1 MLHYVSFNTQNREA
15 LRTTGLI
22 LCFFGG
28 FSMIYSIVSFAM
40 FAHGMTTAKFV
51 FLFLSSIVGS
61 ISGIL
66 LISKATMISSRS
78 IEDRRYH
85 YFVVFSPII
94 IVIIII
100 VIIEE
105 LYNCNSCVA
114 ASGLFVIIC
123 VLCFLALLIGADFY
137 KRKTSGRS
145 LQWEDLDRWGDFK
158 PLISVS
164 RPLSDK
170 EKQEQV
176 EKRLQQLSETQLSQ
190 YMDEENKHTE
200 KLLQAM
206 GETPVNNGKQEES
219 NETSVNESPG
229 PKDSSKHG

>member
-1 MLHYVSFNTQNREA
+1 MLQYVSFNTQNREA

-28 FSMIYSIVSFAM
+28 FSMIYSIVSYAM
-40 FAHGMTTAKFV
+40 FTHGMTTAKFV

-66 LISKATMISSRS
+66 LISKATMISARS
-78 IEDRRYH
+78 IDDRRYH

-94 IVIIII
+94 ILIIIG

-105 LYNCNSCVA
+105 LYNCNNCVA
-114 ASGLFVIIC
+114 ASAIFVIIC
-123 VLCFLALLIGADFY
+123 ILCFLVLLIGADFY

-145 LQWEDLDRWGDFK
+145 LKWEDLDRWGDFK
-158 PLISVS
+158 PLITVS
-164 RPLSDK
+164 RPLSDQ
-170 EKQEQV
+170 EKQERLNQ
-176 EKRLQQLSETQLSQ
+176 RLQQLSDIQLQQ
-190 YMDEENKHTE
+190 YMDEENKNTD

-206 GETPVNNGKQEES
+206 GETLVNNGKQEQG
-219 NETSVNESPG
+219 NETSVSESSVL
-229 PKDSSKHG
+229 KDSSKNG